1 MGKLNTGN
9 KFLSIDLDKIRVFD
23 GSEEVARLQLNDD
36 YELEVY
42 KTADLTADVK
52 KTATRAEIRTLA
64 VKKTTAAG
72 LDPVT
77 AEDAVVD
84 SDSDTFLN
92 QKYVVDT
99 NNNFIV
105 ASSY

>member
-1 MGKLNTGN
+1 MPLIVGN
-9 KFLSIDLDKIRVFD
+9 KYMSIDLDKIRVYD
-23 GSEEVARLQLNDD
+23 GTQEVARLQLNDD
-36 YELEVY
+36 FELEVF
-42 KTADLTADVK
+42 KTQDLTAEVK
-52 KTATRAEIRTLA
+52 RTATRAEIRSLGI
-64 VKKTTAAG
+64 KKTKAVG
-72 LDPVT
+72 LDPTT

-99 NNNFIV
+99 ANNFII

>member
-1 MGKLNTGN
+1 MPLKTGN
-9 KFLSIDLDKIRVFD
+9 KFMSIDLDKIRVYD

-36 YELEVY
+36 FELEVF
-42 KTADLTADVK
+42 KTADLTSAVK
-52 KTATRAEIRTLA
+52 RTATRAQIRSLG

-72 LDPVT
+72 LDPST
-77 AEDAVVD
+77 EENAVVD

-92 QKYVVDT
+92 QKYVVDLE
-99 NNNFIV
+99 NNFIV

>member
-1 MGKLNTGN
+1 MPLIVGN
-9 KFLSIDLDKIRVFD
+9 KYMSIDLDKIRVYD
-23 GSEEVARLQLNDD
+23 GTQEVARLQLNDD
-36 YELEVY
+36 FELEVF
-42 KTADLTADVK
+42 KTQDLTAEVK
-52 KTATRAEIRTLA
+52 RTATRAEIRSLGI
-64 VKKTTAAG
+64 KKTKAVG
-72 LDPVT
+72 LDPIT

-99 NNNFIV
+99 ENNFII

>member
-1 MGKLNTGN
+1 MPLITGN
-9 KFLSIDLDKIRVFD
+9 KYISIDLDKIRVYD
-23 GSEEVARLQLNDD
+23 GTEEVARLQLNDD
-36 YELEVY
+36 YELEVF
-42 KTADLTADVK
+42 KTADLTAEVK
-52 KTATRAEIRTLA
+52 RTATRAEIRTLG
-64 VKKTTAAG
+64 VKKTKEG
-72 LDPVT
+72 LDPTT

-99 NNNFIV
+99 ANNFII

>member
-1 MGKLNTGN
+1 MPLKTGN
-9 KFLSIDLDKIRVFD
+9 KFMSIDLDKIRVYD

-36 YELEVY
+36 FELEVF
-42 KTADLTADVK
+42 KTADLTSDVK
-52 KTATRAEIRTLA
+52 RTATRAQIRSLG

-72 LDPVT
+72 LDPST
-77 AEDAVVD
+77 AENAVVD

-92 QKYVVDT
+92 QKYVVDLE
-99 NNNFIV
+99 NNFIV

>member
-1 MGKLNTGN
+1 MPLIVGN
-9 KFLSIDLDKIRVFD
+9 KYMSIDLDKIRVYD
-23 GSEEVARLQLNDD
+23 GLEEVARLQLNDD
-36 YELEVY
+36 FELEVF
-42 KTADLTADVK
+42 KTADLTAEVK
-52 KTATRAEIRTLA
+52 RTATRADIRSLGI
-64 VKKTTAAG
+64 KKTTAAG
-72 LDPVT
+72 LDPIT

-99 NNNFIV
+99 NNNFII